1 MQVASSSN
9 IRSNGRRPSE
19 PRGAGVFHRR
29 PKSSLVHHRF
39 RLIRRRRSPPPPPQ
53 RRFRQHHR
61 RRGQRCTRPCQP
73 LGPPCIRR
81 RRRPTPPSPRL
92 AAAAAARRRQ
102 RPEAALRSEHHIPSP
117 PPPPS
122 PPPARRAPPPPPAM
136 PTGGGWA
143 PRPRRCS
150 SLIVRPC
157 DPTRRTRRRLND
169 HHGRRRRRQAAHAH
183 HRAYAKTKLHQQ
195 TIFVY
200 IIITRLYCYIMRYR
214 STIKQEQECQDH
226 QLYLIVTTSED
237 REAFPIPRGTNTTI
251 NFVAAAF
258 VADLRDKSARQ
269 DHHCQ
274 QSVAPPRPTQT
285 HLDPYPII
293 NPITILNHS

>member
-1 MQVASSSN
+1 M
-9 IRSNGRRPSE
+9 
-19 PRGAGVFHRR
+19 GVFHRR
-29 PKSSLVHHRF
+29 PKSSLIHHRF
-39 RLIRRRRSPPPPPQ
+39 RLIRRRRRSPPPPPQ

-61 RRGQRCTRPCQP
+61 RGQHCTRPCQP
-73 LGPPCIRR
+73 LGLPCIRRHRR

-92 AAAAAARRRQ
+92 TAAAAARRRQ
-102 RPEAALRSEHHIPSP
+102 RLEAALRSEHHIPSP

-143 PRPRRCS
+143 PRPLRPRRCS

-183 HRAYAKTKLHQQ
+183 HRAYTKTKLHQQ

-200 IIITRLYCYIMRYR
+200 IIITRLYCYIIRYR
-214 STIKQEQECQDH
+214 SNIKQEQECQDH
-226 QLYLIVTTSED
+226 QLLYLIVTTSED
-237 REAFPIPRGTNTTI
+237 REAFPIPHGTSTTI
-251 NFVAAAF
+251 NFVAAGF
-258 VADLRDKSARQ
+258 VADFRDKSARR

-285 HLDPYPII
+285 HLDPYPLI